1 MATATAPRTISFVF
15 RTTASGALDMQAV
28 VHPEFDAALLATLG
42 QVMATR
48 QGGHVL
54 PAAWLKRT
62 LFRLVRWLGTRG
74 TRLRAWTRTW
84 RGPWLVDLAPV
95 GGPVLG
101 PFTERNLA
109 LRKEAEYLTA
119 LAARGAV

>member
-15 RTTASGALDMQAV
+15 RTSATGELDVQAV
-28 VHPEFDAALLATLG
+28 VHPEFDAPLLAALG
-42 QVMATR
+42 QVAATR

-54 PAAWLKRT
+54 PAAWLKRI

-95 GGPVLG
+95 GGPVLE
-101 PFTERNLA
+101 PFAERNAA
-109 LRKEAEYLTA
+109 LQAEAAYLTQ
-119 LAARGAV
+119 LVIGQSV